1 METVCCIIGASA
13 CSALEEAMGSETAA
27 QMEELCTMD
36 GRNTMIQRMFPDN
49 FTACEGNCS
58 GAMDVYQGWIFISMD
73 AASAAEQN
81 SETTS
86 KKMVARLRQYACA
99 NVDVMTCAATPG
111 GAGYVACDT
120 DDGDDE
126 DGSPAPA
133 PAPAPSCDAGDADP
147 VCLLAECDV
156 ALAVKVA
163 MEITVDD
170 PAEFVADP
178 ANKMAV
184 EAGIAEAAGVDASD
198 VEAVLTVARRLQES
212 LRRLTGG
219 AVNVEATIHTE
230 DAAAATAMVATVAAI
245 EPAAMTEALETA
257 FEDAGI
263 NVTIEVANIAEPET
277 QSADQAVA
285 EAAAAA
291 SSGGS
296 SGSASSGTANGA
308 HRESVAAGVLAVLA
322 VFAATA
328 TM

>member
-1 METVCCIIGASA
+1 
-13 CSALEEAMGSETAA
+13 
-27 QMEELCTMD
+27 
-36 GRNTMIQRMFPDN
+36 
-49 FTACEGNCS
+49 
-58 GAMDVYQGWIFISMD
+58 
-73 AASAAEQN
+73 
-81 SETTS
+81 
-86 KKMVARLRQYACA
+86 
-99 NVDVMTCAATPG
+99 
-111 GAGYVACDT
+111 
-120 DDGDDE
+120 
-126 DGSPAPA
+126 
-133 PAPAPSCDAGDADP
+133 
-147 VCLLAECDV
+147 V

-198 VEAVLTVARRLQES
+198 VEAVLTIVARRLQES

-245 EPAAMTEALETA
+245 EPAEMTNALETA